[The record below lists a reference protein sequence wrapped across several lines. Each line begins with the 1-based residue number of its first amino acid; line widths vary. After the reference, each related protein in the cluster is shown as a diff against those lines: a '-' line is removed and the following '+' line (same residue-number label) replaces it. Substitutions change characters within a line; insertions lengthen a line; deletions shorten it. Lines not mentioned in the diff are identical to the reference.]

1 MVPIAAPFVEPPS
14 LPGMLLSDSRDG
26 SSRHDKDPVVT
37 PGGPR
42 PGDQVHP
49 VKPGQTV
56 RQNPDGTFTVIPEE
70 APADP
75 DRKDEKK

>member
-1 MVPIAAPFVEPPS
+1 M
-14 LPGMLLSDSRDG
+14 SDSREEPVK
-26 SSRHDKDPVVT
+26 HDKDPVVT

-56 RQNPDGTFTVIPEE
+56 RQNPDGTFTVVPEE

-75 DRKDEKK
+75 EKKDEKK

>member
-1 MVPIAAPFVEPPS
+1 MVPIAIPCLEAPS

-26 SSRHDKDPVVT
+26 SSQHDKDRVVT

-56 RQNPDGTFTVIPEE
+56 RQNPDGTFTVVPEE
-70 APADP
+70 APADAGKN
-75 DRKDEKK
+75 DKKK